1 VVRYTEDSVR
11 LSVKDTRE
19 RDAGLD
25 ELVIRPAER
34 IAREQRS
41 DAAYNRD
48 ALVRAATAAV
58 HREGIRVR
66 MSTIAEDAGVGVGT
80 LYRHF
85 ATREELLNHLTHRSF
100 EMVLANARAAEDITS
115 TGSDALRQFVEAAIA
130 LRDQLVLP
138 LHGGPPVT
146 DRATIVVRDQVH
158 RTIQRLIDRGRRDG
172 TIKTDVSPRDIVAL
186 GAMLAQP
193 RPNGSGWNATCKRI
207 LSTYLNGLQATGTAE
222 AQSPKEP
229 AKKA

>member
-1 VVRYTEDSVR
+1 V
-11 LSVKDTRE
+11 
-19 RDAGLD
+19 
-25 ELVIRPAER
+25 
-34 IAREQRS
+34 REQRS

-48 ALVRAATAAV
+48 ALVQAATAAV
-58 HREGIRVR
+58 HREGVRVR

-100 EMVLANARAAEDITS
+100 ELVLANARASEDIAS
-115 TGSDALRQFVEAAIA
+115 TGSDALRQFIEAAIA

-146 DRATIVVRDQVH
+146 DQATLAVRDQVH
-158 RTIQRLIDRGRRDG
+158 RTIQRLIDRGRQDG
-172 TIKTDVSPRDIVAL
+172 TIKSDVSPRDIVAL

-193 RPNGSGWNATCKRI
+193 RSHGLGWDATCKRI
-207 LSTYLNGLQATGTAE
+207 LCAYLNGLRSAGAAE
-222 AQSPKEP
+222 AES
-229 AKKA
+229 ARDSVDVT

>member
-1 VVRYTEDSVR
+1 MPE
-11 LSVKDTRE
+11 L
-19 RDAGLD
+19 RDEGLN
-25 ELVIRPAER
+25 EPVGSPAKQS
-34 IAREQRS
+34 AREQRS

-48 ALVRAATAAV
+48 AIVQAAISAL

-66 MSTIAEDAGVGVGT
+66 MSTIAEDAGVGIGT

-100 EMVLANARAAEDITS
+100 EMVLANARAAEITGS
-115 TGSDALRQFVEAAIA
+115 TGSEALRHFVEAAIA

-146 DRATIVVRDQVH
+146 ERATIGVRDQVH
-158 RTIQRLIDRGRRDG
+158 RTIQRLIDRGRRDA
-172 TIKTDVSPRDIVAL
+172 TINTDVSPRDIVAL

-193 RPNGSGWNATCKRI
+193 RSPGPGWNATCKRI
-207 LSTYLNGLQATGTAE
+207 LSTYLDGLESSGAPATRA
-222 AQSPKEP
+222 P
-229 AKKA
+229 